1 MATSAVSSSTASTSA
16 TSSAGTTASNG
27 AAVAAKIPMTDAQI
41 QAANHANAQKIITAL
56 GTGSGVD
63 VNSLAQNLVDAE
75 KTPQTNAINAK
86 IGKNDAKVSG
96 FSAVSYVLSNLN
108 TAFTA
113 LKSRTALDSVT
124 ATSTDNTAFT
134 ITSGTN
140 SKYAPVG
147 THNIVVNS
155 VAKAQQNISNRFG
168 SGSDSINGG
177 AAMSVS
183 VTIGAK
189 PSSTIQLPAGM
200 DTPQDMVDAINNS
213 NTGVTAQLVDT
224 GDGSATPFAIVF
236 SGPTG
241 AANKFSVSLGSS
253 TGSLAGNTL
262 TSNSFSNASS
272 SLNSGLSMNLS
283 IGAAGGAPLSVAV
296 AAGQDTPQG
305 LVSAINSDPNATAA
319 GFSATLINRN
329 DGSASPY
336 QIVLSGPNGNTSV
349 VSMNATDVASGNAVG
364 ALTMNGGMTVVSTQ
378 AASNAELTMD
388 GISYKRASNSI
399 TDVLPGL
406 TLNLQLPSTSMA
418 TVTVARDTSA
428 ITNNV
433 NTLVSAYNDA
443 MSMINVVTD
452 PKSTVTTYG
461 ATLVG
466 DSTVRM
472 IKQQLRSMITS
483 TTSAFG
489 ANPNSVTALW
499 QLGISIDQTGVM
511 SVDSTKLNS
520 ALSTNFSD
528 VVTALTNNSENSFN
542 LPGAKA
548 GIAGDASATIT
559 DWLSSTGLIKRQTDN
574 ANTQNTKY
582 QTDLDALNTR
592 MDALLKRYQTQFA
605 AMDSLVGSVNS
616 QKTSLKSS
624 FDGMMAM
631 YTNK

>member
-1 MATSAVSSSTASTSA
+1 MATSAVSSSSASTSSTA
-16 TSSAGTTASNG
+16 ASNTTASNA
-27 AAVAAKIPMTDAQI
+27 AAVAAKIPMTDAQL
-41 QAANHANAQKIITAL
+41 QAANRANAQKIISSL

-75 KTPQTNAINAK
+75 KTPQANAINAK
-86 IGKNDAKVSG
+86 ISKNDSKVAG
-96 FSAVSYVLSNLN
+96 FSAISYVLGNLN
-108 TAFTA
+108 TAFSA
-113 LKSRTALDSVT
+113 LKSRSALDAVT
-124 ATSTDNTAFT
+124 ATSTDNTSFT

-147 THNIVVNS
+147 THNIVVGTI
-155 VAKAQQNISNRFG
+155 AKAQQNISSRFG
-168 SGSDSINGG
+168 SATDSINGG
-177 AAMSVS
+177 GAMSVS
-183 VTIGAK
+183 VTVGTK
-189 PSSTIQLPAGM
+189 PASTVQLPAGM

-224 GDGSATPFAIVF
+224 GDGSATPFQIVF

-241 AANKFSVSLGSS
+241 ASNNFSISLGSP
-253 TGSLAGNTL
+253 TGTLAGNTL
-262 TSNSFSNASS
+262 TSNSFADPASS
-272 SLNSGLSMNLS
+272 INAGQGMNLS
-283 IGAAGGAPLSVAV
+283 LAVGSGSPVCVSVPT
-296 AAGQDTPQG
+296 GQDTPQG
-305 LVSAINSDPNATAA
+305 LVAAINTDANAKAA
-319 GFSATLINRN
+319 GFTATLVNRN
-329 DGSASPY
+329 DGSANPY
-336 QIVLSGPNGNTSV
+336 QIVLSGPTGNTSAISMSATDGGGNAIPGLNMTGGISV
-349 VSMNATDVASGNAVG
+349 VS
-364 ALTMNGGMTVVSTQ
+364 LQ
-378 AASNAELTMD
+378 RASNAQLTMD
-388 GISYKRASNSI
+388 GVSYTRASNNI

-406 TLNLQLPSTSMA
+406 TLNLQLPSTNPA
-418 TVTVARDTSA
+418 TVTVTRDTSA
-428 ITNNV
+428 ITTNV
-433 NTLVSAYNDA
+433 NSLVSAYNDA
-443 MSMINVVTD
+443 MSMINVVSD

-483 TTSAFG
+483 TTSAYG

-499 QLGISIDQTGVM
+499 QLGVSIDQTGVM
-511 SVDSTKLNS
+511 SVDTTKLNS
-520 ALSTNFSD
+520 ALSSNFSD

-574 ANTQNTKY
+574 AATQNTKY
-582 QTDLDALNTR
+582 QSDLDALNTR

>member
-1 MATSAVSSSTASTSA
+1 
-16 TSSAGTTASNG
+16 
-27 AAVAAKIPMTDAQI
+27 
-41 QAANHANAQKIITAL
+41 
-56 GTGSGVD
+56 
-63 VNSLAQNLVDAE
+63 
-75 KTPQTNAINAK
+75 
-86 IGKNDAKVSG
+86 
-96 FSAVSYVLSNLN
+96 
-108 TAFTA
+108 
-113 LKSRTALDSVT
+113 
-124 ATSTDNTAFT
+124 
-134 ITSGTN
+134 
-140 SKYAPVG
+140 
-147 THNIVVNS
+147 
-155 VAKAQQNISNRFG
+155 
-168 SGSDSINGG
+168 
-177 AAMSVS
+177 
-183 VTIGAK
+183 
-189 PSSTIQLPAGM
+189 
-200 DTPQDMVDAINNS
+200 
-213 NTGVTAQLVDT
+213 
-224 GDGSATPFAIVF
+224 
-236 SGPTG
+236 
-241 AANKFSVSLGSS
+241 
-253 TGSLAGNTL
+253 
-262 TSNSFSNASS
+262 
-272 SLNSGLSMNLS
+272 
-283 IGAAGGAPLSVAV
+283 
-296 AAGQDTPQG
+296 
-305 LVSAINSDPNATAA
+305 
-319 GFSATLINRN
+319 
-329 DGSASPY
+329 
-336 QIVLSGPNGNTSV
+336 
-349 VSMNATDVASGNAVG
+349 
-364 ALTMNGGMTVVSTQ
+364 
-378 AASNAELTMD
+378 
-388 GISYKRASNSI
+388 
-399 TDVLPGL
+399 
-406 TLNLQLPSTSMA
+406 MA

-616 QKTSLKSS
+616 KKTSLKSS